1 MKRIMVIAML
11 AMICSMTFAQ
21 ATVFDKYK
29 NNKDVSVVYIG
40 KAMLSMMKNKKIGG
54 YDVGKIS
61 SGIDKIY
68 ILDCEKKR
76 LLGEIKAYVVSY
88 MKRNKYEVAMTVN
101 DDGEDVTIYHK
112 SLPGN
117 KNDFYLLNV
126 ESDEVT
132 VINMSGTVSLQ
143 DIQAFN
149 Q

>member
-1 MKRIMVIAML
+1 
-11 AMICSMTFAQ
+11 
-21 ATVFDKYK
+21 
-29 NNKDVSVVYIG
+29 
-40 KAMLSMMKNKKIGG
+40 MMKNKKIGG
-54 YDVGKIS
+54 YDVGKIG

-101 DDGEDVTIYHK
+101 DDDEDVTIYHK

>member
-1 MKRIMVIAML
+1 
-11 AMICSMTFAQ
+11 
-21 ATVFDKYK
+21 
-29 NNKDVSVVYIG
+29 
-40 KAMLSMMKNKKIGG
+40 
-54 YDVGKIS
+54 
-61 SGIDKIY
+61 
-68 ILDCEKKR
+68 
-76 LLGEIKAYVVSY
+76 
-88 MKRNKYEVAMTVN
+88 MTVN